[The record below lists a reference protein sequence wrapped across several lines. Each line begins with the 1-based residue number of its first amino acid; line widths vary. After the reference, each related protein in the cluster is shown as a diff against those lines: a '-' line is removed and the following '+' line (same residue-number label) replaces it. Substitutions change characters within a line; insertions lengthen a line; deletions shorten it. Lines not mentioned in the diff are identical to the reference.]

1 MPIIQDIILII
12 LLSAIP
18 AAFSYFLD
26 YCLGSPMDDDPNA
39 KEILSWYSLFL
50 ASWRLRREKKTPSDQ
65 SRTQGKTI
73 LLAARK
79 YYTWEKAFGMC
90 IYCTGFWIALTA
102 ATVYYITVPLQFI
115 NSSFLFFLVPIFD
128 HTILR
133 KL

>member
-1 MPIIQDIILII
+1 MPIITDILLIL

-18 AAFSYFLD
+18 ACFNYFLD
-26 YCLGSPMDDDPNA
+26 YCLGSPMDEDPNA

-50 ASWRLRREKKTPSDQ
+50 ASWRLRREKKLISDH

-73 LLAARK
+73 LLQAQK

-90 IYCTGFWIALTA
+90 IYCTGFWCALIA
-102 ATVYYITVPLQFI
+102 ATVFYFTIPLSFI
-115 NSSFLFFLVPIFD
+115 HRSAMFFLVPIFS